1 MPSIRSELRRL
12 RLAAALAGAL
22 FVLLG
27 AGPARAD
34 RLLDLCDVVG
44 MRDNQLIGYG
54 VVVGLNGTGDDVSAP
69 FAMQSLRSLLR
80 RLGVQI
86 DAGQLRLRN
95 VAAVLVTADIPA
107 FVRSGARLDVTVSS
121 VGNARSLR
129 GGVLAQTP
137 LRGADR
143 RVYAA
148 AQGPLVVGGFEAGS
162 ASGSGV
168 QAGPT
173 NTARIPSG
181 GLVEREIKTTIE
193 QEGVITLALKQPGF
207 ATASRVVE
215 AINNALG
222 SELARAIDAGA
233 VKVQLGGGQGTDKNS
248 ARGEQPRGG
257 GAQNAPRKDGQPAKD
272 GQEAI
277 DLLAKLSSIE
287 VSPDTAARVVI
298 NERTGTVVAGGDV
311 RLLPVAIAQGGITI
325 QVREQAEVYQPG
337 VLSKGETKVVPH
349 SEVDAQEARPQMVYL
364 KGAASLAEVA
374 QALSSFGV
382 SPRELASILQAL
394 KSAGALRAEIVV
406 Q

>member
-1 MPSIRSELRRL
+1 MRWI
-12 RLAAALAGAL
+12 AALATAL
-22 FVLLG
+22 FLSLG

-137 LRGADR
+137 MRGADR

-148 AQGPLVVGGFEAGS
+148 AQGPLIVGGFEAGG

-181 GLVEREIKTTIE
+181 GLVEREIKTSIE

-215 AINNALG
+215 AINKALG
-222 SELARAIDAGA
+222 GELARAVDAGA
-233 VKVQLGGGQGTDKNS
+233 VKVKLGSGQADPGGQQAKDG
-248 ARGEQPRGG
+248 PP
-257 GAQNAPRKDGQPAKD
+257 QNGQAPRKDGQQPAKD

-287 VSPDTAARVVI
+287 VNPDTAARVVI

-349 SEVDAQEARPQMVYL
+349 SEVEAQEARPQMVYL

>member
-1 MPSIRSELRRL
+1 MRALGRR
-12 RLAAALAGAL
+12 A
-22 FVLLG
+22 FVLLR
-27 AGPARAD
+27 ALLCMACILSSARPARAD

-54 VVVGLNGTGDDVSAP
+54 VVVGLSGTGDDVSAP

-95 VAAVLVTADIPA
+95 VAAVLVTANIPA
-107 FVRSGARLDVTVSS
+107 FVRSGGRLDVTVSS

-143 RVYAA
+143 RVYVA
-148 AQGPLVVGGFEAGS
+148 AQGPLIVGGYEAGG
-162 ASGSGV
+162 AAGGGV

-173 NTARIPSG
+173 NTGRIPGG
-181 GLVEREIKTTIE
+181 GLVEREIKTSIE
-193 QEGVITLALKQPGF
+193 QDGNLTLALRQPGF
-207 ATASRVVE
+207 LTASRVVE
-215 AINNALG
+215 AVNKELG
-222 SELARAIDAGA
+222 DGAARAVDAGA
-233 VKVQLGGGQGTDKNS
+233 IKLKL
-248 ARGEQPRGG
+248 
-257 GAQNAPRKDGQPAKD
+257 KDPKD
-272 GQEAI
+272 AGEAI
-277 DLLAKLSSIE
+277 SLLARLTAIE
-287 VSPDTAARVVI
+287 VNPDTLARVVI

-325 QVREQAEVYQPG
+325 KVHEDAEVSQPG
-337 VLSKGETKVVPH
+337 AFSNGDTKVVQH
-349 SEVDAQEARPQMVYL
+349 SDVQAEEPKPQVTYL

>member
-1 MPSIRSELRRL
+1 
-12 RLAAALAGAL
+12 
-22 FVLLG
+22 
-27 AGPARAD
+27 
-34 RLLDLCDVVG
+34 
-44 MRDNQLIGYG
+44 
-54 VVVGLNGTGDDVSAP
+54 
-69 FAMQSLRSLLR
+69 
-80 RLGVQI
+80 
-86 DAGQLRLRN
+86 LRN

-107 FVRSGARLDVTVSS
+107 YVRSGARLDVTVAS

-137 LRGADR
+137 MRGADR

-148 AQGPLVVGGFEAGS
+148 AQGALIVGGFEAGG

-168 QAGPT
+168 QAATT

-181 GLVEREIKTTIE
+181 GLVEREIKTAIE
-193 QEGVITLALKQPGF
+193 QEGAITLALKQPGF

-215 AINNALG
+215 AINKALG
-222 SELARAIDAGA
+222 GELARAVDAGA
-233 VKVQLGGGQGTDKNS
+233 VKVKLGSGQGADKDGQQAKGGQPPKDG
-248 ARGEQPRGG
+248 QP
-257 GAQNAPRKDGQPAKD
+257 QNGQTPRKDAQQPAKD

-311 RLLPVAIAQGGITI
+311 RLLPVAVAQGGITI

-349 SEVDAQEARPQMVYL
+349 SEVDAQEAKPQMVYL

>member
-1 MPSIRSELRRL
+1 MKHRMQSRL
-12 RLAAALAGAL
+12 RQLAAFALTL
-22 FVLLG
+22 CVLLG
-27 AGPARAD
+27 ARPARAD

-95 VAAVLVTADIPA
+95 VAAVLVTANIPA
-107 FVRSGARLDVTVSS
+107 FVRAGARLDVTVSS

-137 LRGADR
+137 MRGADR
-143 RVYAA
+143 RVYVA
-148 AQGPLVVGGFEAGS
+148 AQGALIVGGFEAGG
-162 ASGSGV
+162 ASGGGV
-168 QAGPT
+168 QAGLT
-173 NTARIPSG
+173 NTARIPAG
-181 GLVEREIKTTIE
+181 GLVEREIKTSIE
-193 QEGVITLALKQPGF
+193 QEGTLTLALKQPGF
-207 ATASRVVE
+207 LTASRVVDG
-215 AINNALG
+215 INKELG
-222 SELARAIDAGA
+222 SEQARAVDAGA
-233 VKVQLGGGQGTDKNS
+233 VKVKLTN
-248 ARGEQPRGG
+248 P
-257 GAQNAPRKDGQPAKD
+257 KD

-277 DLLAKLSSIE
+277 QLLAKLSSIE
-287 VSPDTAARVVI
+287 IVADAVARVVI

-325 QVREQAEVYQPG
+325 QVREHAEVSQPG
-337 VLSKGETKVVPH
+337 VLSAGQTKVVAQ
-349 SEVDAQEARPQMVYL
+349 SEVEAQEATPQVAYL

-394 KSAGALRAEIVV
+394 KAAGALRAEIVV

>member
-1 MPSIRSELRRL
+1 LTP
-12 RLAAALAGAL
+12 L
-22 FVLLG
+22 FVALTTALILLLG
-27 AGPARAD
+27 TEPARAD
-34 RLLDLCDVVG
+34 RLLDMCDVVG

-137 LRGADR
+137 MRGADR

-148 AQGPLVVGGFEAGS
+148 AQGPLIVGGFEAGG

-181 GLVEREIKTTIE
+181 GLVEREIKTAIE
-193 QEGVITLALKQPGF
+193 QEGAITLALKQPGF

-215 AINNALG
+215 AINKALG
-222 SELARAIDAGA
+222 GELARAVDAGA
-233 VKVQLGGGQGTDKNS
+233 VKV
-248 ARGEQPRGG
+248 
-257 GAQNAPRKDGQPAKD
+257 
-272 GQEAI
+272 
-277 DLLAKLSSIE
+277 
-287 VSPDTAARVVI
+287 
-298 NERTGTVVAGGDV
+298 
-311 RLLPVAIAQGGITI
+311 
-325 QVREQAEVYQPG
+325 
-337 VLSKGETKVVPH
+337 
-349 SEVDAQEARPQMVYL
+349 
-364 KGAASLAEVA
+364 
-374 QALSSFGV
+374 
-382 SPRELASILQAL
+382 
-394 KSAGALRAEIVV
+394 
-406 Q
+406 